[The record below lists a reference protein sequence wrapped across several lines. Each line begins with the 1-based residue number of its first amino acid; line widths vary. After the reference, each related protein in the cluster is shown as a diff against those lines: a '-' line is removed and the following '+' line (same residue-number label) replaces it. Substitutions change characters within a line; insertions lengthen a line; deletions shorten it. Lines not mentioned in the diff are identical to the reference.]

1 MALGAGNGDRGWGYE
16 RLDLAVGQAAGAR
29 IARPVRTRVDPARRR
44 CRLTVVVSGQ
54 KLGAEI
60 SSVQVEA
67 ALLAD
72 AGEAVWYP
80 VGAAVPVPTGET
92 VAVAHDGDVVGLQ
105 VRVKA
110 TVSTRTTAPVAV
122 EIAQT

>member
-29 IARPVRTRVDPARRR
+29 IAGPVRTRVDPARRR

-80 VGAAVPVPTGET
+80 VGAAVPVKT
-92 VAVAHDGDVVGLQ
+92 VVGLQ

-110 TVSTRTTAPVAV
+110 TVSTRTTAGRGRDRADVGEA
-122 EIAQT
+122 